1 MREFAA
7 RLVAHEAKLHNSS
20 QSRTL
25 AGFLVSEK
33 LRPHLATLM
42 GTLGFRALVSR
53 ALALANAEVPWLHA
67 VHVKSDGSL
76 EGLDG
81 PELEA
86 QVSREKIAE
95 GGAEILAQ
103 LLGLLVTFIGAN
115 LTLQLVRDIWPRVAL
130 SDLDFAKGEE
140 K

>member
-1 MREFAA
+1 MRKF
-7 RLVAHEAKLHNSS
+7 R
-20 QSRTL
+20 
-25 AGFLVSEK
+25 GFTRFMSNLTDRWK
-33 LRPHLATLM
+33 DWTDPNL
-42 GTLGFRALVSR
+42 
-53 ALALANAEVPWLHA
+53 
-67 VHVKSDGSL
+67 
-76 EGLDG
+76 
-81 PELEA
+81 
-86 QVSREKIAE
+86 KIAE